1 MTDQL
6 LMKPSLDQALSRMR
20 AAVQHDTPTMFWAE
34 AMADVSVILECFD
47 HSHQLGPMQAARSAI
62 CDGRYAVAI
71 EHLQQVLVLLAAQ
84 SSEHVIQLADL
95 LVAFERAL
103 NHRPFLWL
111 ETGYNRVSGW
121 MVTVYDKA
129 NGIERIVVQV
139 EGLDT
144 YQTCHTAAH
153 NLRKLVPGELHV

>member
-1 MTDQL
+1 MN
-6 LMKPSLDQALSRMR
+6 PSLDQALLVMR
-20 AAVQHDTPTMFWAE
+20 EAVQHEAPTMFWAE
-34 AMADVSVILECFD
+34 AMGHVSVILECFAQSSALD
-47 HSHQLGPMQAARSAI
+47 PMQAARSAI
-62 CDGRYAVAI
+62 ADGRYGVAI
-71 EHLQQVLVLLAAQ
+71 EHLQQVLTHLAAQ

-95 LVAFERAL
+95 LVAFEKAL
-103 NHRPFLWL
+103 NHLPFLWL
-111 ETGYNRVSGW
+111 EIGFNRISGW
-121 MVTVYDKA
+121 MVTVYDKS